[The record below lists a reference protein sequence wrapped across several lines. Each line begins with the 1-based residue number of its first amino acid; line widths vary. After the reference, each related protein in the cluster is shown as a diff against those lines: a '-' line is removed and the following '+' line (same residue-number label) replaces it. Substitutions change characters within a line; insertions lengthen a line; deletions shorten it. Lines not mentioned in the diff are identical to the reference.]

1 MANNSRLY
9 IPAFSGIY
17 QSLSP
22 YMEPLLR
29 VVAGLL
35 LIPHGLPKAGLIG
48 GSGVAGAA
56 QFLEKVG
63 YYPGMFWAFVLIVL
77 ELVGGVLFAVG
88 LFTRLIALLLVIE
101 FINILYVQY
110 PRGWSA
116 MEFPLLWLI
125 VFLYFMIRGGG
136 KLSVDSKL
144 GREF

>member
-1 MANNSRLY
+1 MATNSRLY
-9 IPAFSGIY
+9 IPALGGIY
-17 QSLSP
+17 ESLSP

-29 VVAGLL
+29 IVAGLL
-35 LIPHGLPKAGLIG
+35 LIPHGLPKVGLIG
-48 GSGVAGAA
+48 SGGIAGAA

-63 YYPGMFWAFVLIVL
+63 YYPGMFWAAVLIVL

-88 LFTRLIALLLVIE
+88 LFTRLIAFLLVIE
-101 FINILYVQY
+101 FINILYVQS

-116 MEFPLLWLI
+116 MEYPLLWLI

-136 KLSVDSKL
+136 PYSVDRKI